1 MVAHTISAA
10 FVVNTTTDVSTK
22 SSTFAAKKATWN
34 NYTKNPLKML
44 SVTMQSETKC
54 VNDNL
59 LKIVKESTKMCGSS
73 CAVVGNINW
82 SVATDQLKYIQSAEL
97 NY

>member
-22 SSTFAAKKATWN
+22 SSTFAAKKTTWN

-44 SVTMQSETKC
+44 SVTMYYTCFTNAISAFAIWRIASMWTTLILTRSYE
-54 VNDNL
+54 D
-59 LKIVKESTKMCGSS
+59 KMRYRP
-73 CAVVGNINW
+73 I
-82 SVATDQLKYIQSAEL
+82 
-97 NY
+97 